1 MKKQEH
7 MNPDDKIVVFKL
19 NDMMYPIAGR
29 ITKDNKCVYIHREDG
44 LILTQYTFGFR
55 ILKIIENIKYNKKD
69 IENF

>member
-1 MKKQEH
+1 MKKQEQ

-29 ITKDNKCVYIHREDG
+29 ITKDNKCVYIHRADG

-55 ILKIIENIKYNKKD
+55 ILKIIENKELLKKD

>member
-19 NDMMYPIAGR
+19 NDMLYPIAGR
-29 ITKDNKCVYIHREDG
+29 ITKDNKCVYIHRADG

-55 ILKIIENIKYNKKD
+55 ILKVIEEKELIQQSVED
-69 IENF
+69 F